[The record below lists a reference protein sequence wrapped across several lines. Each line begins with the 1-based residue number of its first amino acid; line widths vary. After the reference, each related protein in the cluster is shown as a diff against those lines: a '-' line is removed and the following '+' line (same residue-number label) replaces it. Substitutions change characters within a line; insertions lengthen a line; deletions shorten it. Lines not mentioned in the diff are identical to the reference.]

1 MITRRIEETA
11 YKLYMARIEDFD
23 PDCFEPNY
31 EERTY
36 LVRGKIIAHFAM
48 FEKNI
53 ETLIAAEFSADSAD
67 RRKMQNIIFD
77 RMTFENKRTSVK
89 TILLNRAIEEGFE
102 PSKREGHPHK
112 RLMDELTYLNS
123 IRNQFAH
130 FPTIQASNKL
140 EYSYAIGLMEYR
152 DSPNFKWF
160 TYAEIDT
167 IINRTQSA
175 KIEILNLTKKKQS
188 SI

>member
-1 MITRRIEETA
+1 
-11 YKLYMARIEDFD
+11 MADLKDFD

-36 LVRGKIIAHFAM
+36 PIRGKIIAHFAM

-53 ETLIAAEFSADSAD
+53 EALLAAEFSADGTD
-67 RRKMQNIIFD
+67 RQKMQNIVFD
-77 RMTFENKRTSVK
+77 RMTFESKRTSLK

-102 PSKREGHPHK
+102 PSRKKGHPYK
-112 RLMDELTYLNS
+112 KLIDELTYLNA

-130 FPTIQASNKL
+130 YPTLQATNKQ
-140 EYSYAIGLMEYR
+140 EYSYAIGLVEYR

-160 TYAEIDT
+160 TQEEIEE
-167 IINRTQSA
+167 IVGRIQSA
-175 KIEILNLTKKKQS
+175 KKEILQLTKRVKKHS
-188 SI
+188 